1 MAVRVA
7 TSDPKPSIKLPGFD
21 YFYFNKKL
29 PNGTECVA
37 VIPQSLRGIVRKNFV
52 FDDAALRYDDELK
65 ASVLQLDFDEA
76 PTADPALPDDPQ
88 TGWGDHDHLTAS
100 DSADPELLAQMIQN
114 TPVIPNRGI
123 RPATARKQA
132 AAARAAEHNLD
143 LDLLMILDQ
152 VCTAFN
158 YTCKRIGVAEK
169 PRAMEAQKIAVT
181 AVIPWLKS
189 KGVNLSEE
197 EEKALSL

>member
-88 TGWGDHDHLTAS
+88 AGWGDHDHLTAS

-123 RPATARKQA
+123 RPGTARKQA